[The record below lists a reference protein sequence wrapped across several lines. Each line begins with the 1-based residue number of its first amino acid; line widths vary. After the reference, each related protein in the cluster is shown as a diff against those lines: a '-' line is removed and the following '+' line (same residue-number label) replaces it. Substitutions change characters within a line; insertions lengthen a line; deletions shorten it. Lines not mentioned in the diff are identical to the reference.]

1 MAVEQAAG
9 AAAGAAAVDVA
20 AEDARVR
27 SEHGEDAQA
36 RAVEAELRVV
46 ARVEQPPG

>member
-9 AAAGAAAVDVA
+9 AAAGAAAVDIA

-27 SEHGEDAQA
+27 SEHGEYAQA
-36 RAVEAELRVV
+36 RAVEAQLRVI

>member
-20 AEDARVR
+20 AKDARVGP
-27 SEHGEDAQA
+27 EHGEDAQA
-36 RAVEAELRVV
+36 RAVEAQLRVI